1 MTLFYKAIFPGRIET
16 RSTQTRTYVACLVVT
31 WATERGAGGYVTW
44 CGTYARASAEAE
56 RELARGRNAEIA
68 EAIEIDAAEVSHPQ
82 GRGPARA
89 PAMRHRQPSTFQK
102 SLAAHLVNTS
112 RRVPKTAIGR
122 LGHLIIGIV
131 LGAVVAAVV
140 IVWMTGAP
148 RWPSSPA

>member
-56 RELARGRNAEIA
+56 RELA
-68 EAIEIDAAEVSHPQ
+68 V
-82 GRGPARA
+82 
-89 PAMRHRQPSTFQK
+89 
-102 SLAAHLVNTS
+102 HLVNAS